1 MTRVRVVEV
10 TAGDLERIPGRCRRC
25 LFWELGAPRPIDGEV
40 GEPDEFAGDPTVQKP
55 AWWRAVELGDRP
67 GGGPGTVPGR
77 AVMIGGETAGW
88 CLAAPSGAF
97 APRRPPVPRPSDDAL
112 LLATLWV
119 EPAFRGRGVGRRL
132 VQAVAKEALR
142 TGHRAVE
149 AYGDRRH
156 REGACVLPGTWL
168 LHEGFEV
175 RREHPRYPLLRL
187 DVDSIARWVE
197 PLEQAVERALGR
209 LARQRRPDPAPERS
223 PLSSRDAPAPD
234 RSGAR
239 PTPS

>member
-1 MTRVRVVEV
+1 MTRRRVVEV
-10 TAGDLERIPGRCRRC
+10 TAGDLERLPDRCRRC
-25 LFWELGAPRPIDGEV
+25 LFWELGASRPIDLEV
-40 GEPDEFAGDPTVQKP
+40 GEPDEFGGDPSVQKP

-67 GGGPGTVPGR
+67 EGGPGTVPGR
-77 AVMIGGETAGW
+77 AVRIDGETAGW

-112 LLATLWV
+112 LLATIWV
-119 EPAFRGRGVGRRL
+119 EPAFRGAGIGRQL

-142 TGHRAVE
+142 TEHRAVE

-156 REGACVLPGTWL
+156 RDGACVLPGTWL

-175 RREHPRYPLLRL
+175 HREHPRYPLLRL
-187 DVDSIARWVE
+187 EVDSIARWVE
-197 PLEQAVERALGR
+197 PLGHALEHALGR
-209 LARQRRPDPAPERS
+209 LARQRRTEPAPQRS
-223 PLSSRDAPAPD
+223 PVSSRDAPVPG
-234 RSGAR
+234 RSGGP